1 MRRNLRLLLTTPIHS
16 PRHWGI
22 ILVAALAFV
31 FLKPAEYSDWELNTG
46 PLRDG
51 LAAYQHESAVYPPWD
66 LILLWPYY
74 FMTGPGSRV
83 ASVLVVGWLAA
94 RCRWSLLR
102 FFAIVLAPP
111 FIWTVRLYNLDV
123 LVLLLPILLWEAA
136 EGSRRQSLGRSLA
149 LLLLLVKPQGGYLLL
164 AYLLWT
170 HRRPWQAMV
179 MPVTLALLVTVPIS
193 LVGSPPLF
201 LQWIDNLQHPSAL
214 NQEWWK
220 NNNISLTADYGLGV
234 AGLIT
239 AGAFVAVYAAKR
251 QRARVWTL
259 NHTYAV
265 LLMASMLLSP
275 YTSNQSATAALALAP
290 SGPAFILQYMV
301 YFGGAITGANLPYDA
316 TPMLFLMVSGL
327 WFYESRQDVR

>member
-22 ILVAALAFV
+22 ILVAALAFI

-74 FMTGPGSRV
+74 FLTGPGSRV

-111 FIWTVRLYNLDV
+111 FIWTMRLYNLDV
-123 LVLLLPILLWEAA
+123 LALLLPILLWEAA
-136 EGSRRQSLGRSLA
+136 EGSRRQSLGRGLA

-164 AYLLWT
+164 AYLLWA
-170 HRRPWQAMV
+170 HWRPWRAM
-179 MPVTLALLVTVPIS
+179 MPLVALTLLVTVPIS

-201 LQWIDNLQHPSAL
+201 LQ
-214 NQEWWK
+214 
-220 NNNISLTADYGLGV
+220 
-234 AGLIT
+234 
-239 AGAFVAVYAAKR
+239 
-251 QRARVWTL
+251 
-259 NHTYAV
+259 
-265 LLMASMLLSP
+265 
-275 YTSNQSATAALALAP
+275 
-290 SGPAFILQYMV
+290 
-301 YFGGAITGANLPYDA
+301 
-316 TPMLFLMVSGL
+316 
-327 WFYESRQDVR
+327 